1 MGVGKPGGRDWQR
14 LLTSQP
20 TGTLRTGELTGVYTF
35 PQAQD
40 SSERVTQIHQKLS
53 VQICVDLT
61 DQYTQEVDMEFT
73 GLHTC
78 RDCSLRSVNHRTL
91 PQSSQKF

>member
-35 PQAQD
+35 PRAQD
-40 SSERVTQIHQKLS
+40 SSERESDTDIPETE
-53 VQICVDLT
+53 CTDLWI
-61 DQYTQEVDMEFT
+61 
-73 GLHTC
+73 
-78 RDCSLRSVNHRTL
+78 
-91 PQSSQKF
+91 